1 MNRGLRVEICVL
13 SRGLMLLLAVFGL
26 AGALWAADL
35 FVGTW
40 KVDLA
45 KSKTSYPLDVPLQ
58 GNFTTNVEGKDNGIK
73 VVEDL
78 AWANGNAVQR
88 RWTAKYDGKDYPVE
102 GDPRV
107 DAISLKKPNPNTI
120 DYVVKKSGK
129 QFASGK
135 WVVSK
140 DGKTSTNTGSAK
152 VDKGPIYTYEM
163 FLEKQ

>member
-1 MNRGLRVEICVL
+1 MRTKLNVMTAVL
-13 SRGLMLLLAVFGL
+13 FFAVAFTWGPS
-26 AGALWAADL
+26 ALWAADP

-45 KSKTSYPLDVPLQ
+45 KSTTSYPPEVPLR
-58 GNFTTNVEGKDNGIK
+58 GSFKTKAEGQDNGIK

-88 RWTAKYDGKDYPVE
+88 RWTAKYDGKDYPIE
-102 GDPRV
+102 GDPRM
-107 DAISLKKPNPNTI
+107 DAISLKKVNPNTI

-140 DGKTSTNTGSAK
+140 DGKTSTNTGSTK
-152 VDKGPIYTYEM
+152 VDKGPIYTYYI

>member
-1 MNRGLRVEICVL
+1 MRKVI
-13 SRGLMLLLAVFGL
+13 LLLALFGL
-26 AGALWAADL
+26 AGALWAADP

-45 KSKTSYPLDVPLQ
+45 KSKTSYPLEVPLQ
-58 GNFTTNVEGKDNGIK
+58 GSFTTKVEGQDNGIT

-88 RWTAKYDGKDYPVE
+88 RWTAQYDGKDYTVE
-102 GDPRV
+102 GDPRM
-107 DAISLKKPNPNTI
+107 DAISLKKANPNTI

-140 DGKTSTNTGSAK
+140 DGKTSTNTGSTK
-152 VDKGPIYTYEM
+152 VDKGPIYTYDI

>member
-1 MNRGLRVEICVL
+1 MVFAAGLCFRGNYHASPVCRR
-13 SRGLMLLLAVFGL
+13 SRCHDGCDVH
-26 AGALWAADL
+26 AD
-35 FVGTW
+35 
-40 KVDLA
+40 
-45 KSKTSYPLDVPLQ
+45 PLDVPLQ

-102 GDPRV
+102 GDPRM
-107 DAISLKKPNPNTI
+107 DTISLKKPNPNTI

-152 VDKGPIYTYEM
+152 VDKGPIYTYDM

>member
-1 MNRGLRVEICVL
+1 MYRGLRLINYVL
-13 SRGLMLLLAVFGL
+13 SSVLLLCLAASGL
-26 AGALWAADL
+26 AGALWAVDP

-45 KSKTSYPLDVPLQ
+45 KSKTSYPLEVPLQ
-58 GNFTTNVEGKDNGIK
+58 GSFTTKVEGQNNGIK

-78 AWANGNAVQR
+78 AWANWNTVQR

-102 GDPRV
+102 GDPRM
-107 DAISLKKPNPNTI
+107 DAISLKKTNPNTI
-120 DYVVKKSGK
+120 DYVVTKSGK

-135 WVVSK
+135 WIVSK
-140 DGKTSTNTGSAK
+140 DGKTSTNTGSTT
-152 VDKGPIYTYEM
+152 VDKGPIYTYDF

>member
-13 SRGLMLLLAVFGL
+13 RRGLMLLLAVLGL
-26 AGALWAADL
+26 ACALWAADP

-45 KSKTSYPLDVPLQ
+45 KSKTSYPLDVPLE
-58 GNFTTNVEGKDNGIK
+58 GSFTTKVEAQDNGIK
-73 VVEDL
+73 AVEDL
-78 AWANGNAVQR
+78 AWANGTAVQR

-102 GDPRV
+102 GDPRM
-107 DAISLKKPNPNTI
+107 DAISLKKANPNTI

-140 DGKTSTNTGSAK
+140 DGKTSTNTGSAQ
-152 VDKGPIYTYEM
+152 VDKGPTYTYDI
-163 FLEKQ
+163 FLEKK